1 MYLEFVPLVNSNTCW
16 LLNVPEMLREFRG
29 LERRRGSAGK
39 DRVDHRPGAHDDL
52 CNSAAGVLV
61 NVAARAR
68 KRSGFVL
75 PVTSITRSTDGTVSV
90 DGKLIIAGARTRR
103 DNEGAWVH
111 PHERIGPM
119 GHPR

>member
-1 MYLEFVPLVNSNTCW
+1 
-16 LLNVPEMLREFRG
+16 
-29 LERRRGSAGK
+29 
-39 DRVDHRPGAHDDL
+39 
-52 CNSAAGVLV
+52 
-61 NVAARAR
+61 
-68 KRSGFVL
+68 VL

-119 GHPR
+119 GSSEMSEWGRRSWGKV